1 MSAGAFS
8 DPAVM
13 EASKKIVCVFVDC
26 DWGKKNNDLSDK
38 FSVRGYPTVVF
49 CDPEGNKVGA
59 LGSREPSAVA
69 AQIADIVKQFG
80 KGGFESFAKAAEA
93 AKEEKKPV
101 LYVFTKPG
109 VASSLAAAVA
119 DPSMKDLVEKFVVA
133 QAEISK
139 DNADA
144 KALSVTE
151 SSLLVLDAGGDLKA
165 KPILKLTGKKDLKE
179 VRKQLEATLKKI
191 EEGSGENK

>member
-1 MSAGAFS
+1 
-8 DPAVM
+8 M

-38 FSVRGYPTVVF
+38 FKVQGYPTVAF
-49 CDPEGNKVGA
+49 CDPEGNQVA
-59 LGSREPSAVA
+59 MLGSRDPSGVA
-69 AQIADIVKQFG
+69 SQISEIAK
-80 KGGFESFAKAAEA
+80 KYSKAGFESYAKAAET
-93 AKEEKKPV
+93 AKEEKKHV

-119 DPSMKDLVEKFVVA
+119 DASFKELVEKFVVA
-133 QAEISK
+133 QGEITR

-144 KALSVTE
+144 KALGVTE

-165 KPILKLTGKKDLKE
+165 KPLLKLTGKKDLKE
-179 VRKQLEATLKKI
+179 VRKQLEAVLKKI
-191 EEGSGENK
+191 EEGGGDK

>member
-1 MSAGAFS
+1 
-8 DPAVM
+8 M
-13 EASKKIVCVFVDC
+13 EASRKLVCVFVDC

-49 CDPEGNKVGA
+49 CDPEGKQVAA
-59 LGSREPSAVA
+59 LRSREPSAVA
-69 AQIADIVKQFG
+69 AQIADIAKQYG
-80 KGGFESFAKAAEA
+80 KGGFESFDKAVEV

-109 VASSLAAAVA
+109 FASSLAAAVA

-133 QAEISK
+133 QGEITK

-144 KALSVTE
+144 KALSITE
-151 SSLLVLDAGGDLKA
+151 SALLVLDAGADLKA
-165 KPILKLTGKKDLKE
+165 KPLLKLTGKKDLKE

-191 EEGSGENK
+191 EEGGSGK